1 MIQPH
6 PSQEER
12 PHRPVLLRET
22 IEAIVQDPDGLYIDA
37 TFGRGGHSRA
47 LLARLGPAGRLVAI
61 DRDPEA
67 IEAARCI
74 RDPRFSIRHMDFQG
88 LGQLASEFG
97 AHAVEGIIAD
107 LGVSSPQLDEPH
119 RGFGFQKDGPLDMRM
134 DPSQGRA
141 AAEWLSE
148 VSVDDL
154 EEVLRNYGDER
165 HARAIAQSIVSRCT
179 DAQRGE
185 AEPLVRTGQLAAL
198 IASVLR
204 RRGGGKTPGH
214 HPATRSFQAIRI
226 HINDELSQLEALLKA
241 APRLLRNGGR
251 LGVISFHSLED
262 RRVKQAFQPSAQ
274 RVDRAIGMG
283 RARHAMLR
291 TLVAPAPSSRG
302 HGVWKSIGRFRAAD
316 EELSVN
322 PRARSA
328 ILRVGQHQLERSE

>member
-1 MIQPH
+1 
-6 PSQEER
+6 
-12 PHRPVLLRET
+12 VLLQ
-22 IEAIVQDPDGLYIDA
+22 EAIDAIFQDPDGLYIDA

-47 LLARLGPAGRLVAI
+47 LLARMGPAGRLVAI

-67 IEAARCI
+67 VEAARCI

-88 LGQLASEFG
+88 LDQLASDFG
-97 AHAVEGIIAD
+97 AHAVEGILAD
-107 LGVSSPQLDEPH
+107 LGVSSPQLDEPQ

-134 DPSQGRA
+134 DPSQGRP

-165 HARAIAQSIVSRCT
+165 HARAIAQSIVSRCA

-204 RRGGGKTPGH
+204 RRSGGKTPGH

-241 APRLLRNGGR
+241 APRLLRDGGR

-262 RRVKQAFQPSAQ
+262 RRVKQTFQASAQ
-274 RVDRAIGMG
+274 SVPRGIGMG
-283 RARHAMLR
+283 RASHAMLR
-291 TLVAPAPSSRG
+291 SLATSTPSRDNNGWSP
-302 HGVWKSIGRFRAAD
+302 IGRFRAAGG
-316 EELSVN
+316 ELSQN

-328 ILRVGQHQLERSE
+328 VLRVGQHQLGRSE

>member
-1 MIQPH
+1 M
-6 PSQEER
+6 
-12 PHRPVLLRET
+12 LLREAVNT
-22 IEAIVQDPDGLYIDA
+22 IFQDPDGLYIDA

-47 LLARLGPAGRLVAI
+47 LLARMGPAGRLVAI

-67 IEAARCI
+67 VEAARCI
-74 RDPRFSIRHMDFQG
+74 QDPRFSIRHMDFQG
-88 LGQLASEFG
+88 LDQLASEFG
-97 AHAVEGIIAD
+97 AHAVEGILAD
-107 LGVSSPQLDEPH
+107 LGVSSPQLDEPR

-134 DPSQGRA
+134 DPSQGRP

-198 IASVLR
+198 VASVLR
-204 RRGGGKTPGH
+204 RRSGNKAQGH

-241 APRLLRNGGR
+241 APKLLRSGGR

-262 RRVKQAFQPSAQ
+262 RRVKQTFQPSLQ

-283 RARHAMLR
+283 RGRHAMLR
-291 TLVAPAPSSRG
+291 TLMTSAPSSEG
-302 HGVWKSIGRFRAAD
+302 HSVWKSIGRFRAPE
-316 EELSVN
+316 EELSEN

-328 ILRVGQHQLERSE
+328 ILRVGQYQLERSE

>member
-1 MIQPH
+1 MIQP
-6 PSQEER
+6 PPRQEAK
-12 PHRPVLLRET
+12 HRPVLLREAVD
-22 IEAIVQDPDGLYIDA
+22 AIFQDPDGLYIDA

-47 LLARLGPAGRLVAI
+47 LLARMGPAGRLVAI

-67 IEAARCI
+67 VEAARCI
-74 RDPRFSIRHMDFQG
+74 RDPRFSIRHMDFLG
-88 LGQLASEFG
+88 LDQLASELG
-97 AHAVEGIIAD
+97 ANAVEGILAD
-107 LGVSSPQLDEPH
+107 LGVSSPQLDKPQ

-165 HARAIAQSIVSRCT
+165 HARAIAQSIVSRCA

-185 AEPLVRTGQLAAL
+185 AEPLVRTGQLATL
-198 IASVLR
+198 VASVLR
-204 RRGGGKTPGH
+204 RRSGSKTPGH

-274 RVDRAIGMG
+274 RVDRAVGMG

-291 TLVAPAPSSRG
+291 TLLAPTPLSRG
-302 HGVWKSIGRFRAAD
+302 HGVWKPSGRIRASE
-316 EELSVN
+316 EELSEN
-322 PRARSA
+322 SRARSA
-328 ILRVGQHQLERSE
+328 ILRVGQYQLERSE